1 MYTLYFFSFSMIVYY
16 IYQRVVKFFSSKISD
31 FKDLDVTMI
40 QELDF
45 VDVVYE
51 DDTRNIHENVNSFD
65 FLLTIEKP
73 IKYVAVHYFTD
84 ELHYVLFNRGGIY
97 DLSTMEFPFY
107 DNFTKLPLYR
117 EISSATLI
125 IDNSSYDIT
134 NIIKRYAGPKLN
146 YHGDIS
152 RINFE
157 DIIDYSLEFPELKHS
172 VGSVKIV
179 DNFDQSHL
187 FDYPG
192 EFRWNE
198 NILHN

>member
-1 MYTLYFFSFSMIVYY
+1 MYTLYFLSFSMVVYY
-16 IYQRVVKFFSSKISD
+16 IYQRIIKFLSSKTSH
-31 FKDLDVTMI
+31 FKDLDVTI
-40 QELDF
+40 TPVLDF

-51 DDTRNIHENVNSFD
+51 DDTRNIHENVRSFD

-84 ELHYVLFNRGGIY
+84 ELHYVLFNKGSIY
-97 DLSTMEFPFY
+97 DLSTREFPFY
-107 DNFTKLPLYR
+107 DDFTKLPLYR

-125 IDNSSYDIT
+125 VENTSYDIT

-172 VGSVKIV
+172 IGSVKII
-179 DNFDQSHL
+179 DNFDHVHL
-187 FDYPG
+187 FTYPG

-198 NILHN
+198 NILND